1 MPGLEKVSEGKAF
14 KRPATGEVESRAK
27 GGRAR
32 FPTQQAIHRCAKGG
46 LSQGER
52 GVGAG
57 WGTACKSAGLWGWH
71 LPPRPCTTTPNMLDR
86 RRSPTRSGK
95 PQDLRQA
102 GGRFGLSG

>member
-27 GGRAR
+27 GGRAS

-57 WGTACKSAGLWGWH
+57 GAPRANRRGYGAGTCPLARAPRRQRCLTHEEVPLAQV
-71 LPPRPCTTTPNMLDR
+71 PPRTCAKR
-86 RRSPTRSGK
+86 G
-95 PQDLRQA
+95 A
-102 GGRFGLSG
+102 GSA